1 MFSTVATKQRV
12 VLVVED
18 EAAIGLALADALTD
32 AGYVVAGPIATTAD
46 ALDWLQRAT
55 PDLALVDVMLR
66 DGPCTGLARELR
78 RRGVPFLINS
88 GHVQRGWAEPE
99 LADAPWLEKPNRY
112 DDLVAGLH
120 ALETVPCATASL
132 SAASPRQARSTL
144 GGTRAKVSASRPLP
158 L

>member
-1 MFSTVATKQRV
+1 MFSTVGAKQRV

-32 AGYVVAGPIATTAD
+32 AGYVVAGPIATTTD
-46 ALDWLQRAT
+46 ALDWLRRAT

-66 DGPCTGLARELR
+66 DGPCTRLAGELR
-78 RRGVPFLINS
+78 RRGIPFLINS
-88 GHVQRGWAEPE
+88 GHARGEWAEPE

-120 ALETVPCATASL
+120 SLDTVP
-132 SAASPRQARSTL
+132 P
-144 GGTRAKVSASRPLP
+144 PLP
-158 L
+158 H